1 MSKYP
6 TVKLGDVCDIL
17 NGFAFKSENYV
28 KSGLRIIRISNV
40 QKGYLEDKDP
50 KFYPIDSIK
59 SFNNFIL
66 KSEDILISLTGNV
79 GRVAIIKD
87 SFLPAVL
94 NQRVA
99 CLRPNSGVLNPK
111 YLFQILNS
119 DFFEKNCIN
128 NAKGIAQKNMS
139 TEWLKLYKIPLP
151 NLQIQN
157 EISTN
162 ILKITENI
170 EKRKQQLIKLDMLAK
185 SRFIEMFGDFPL
197 NEKKWETGQIR
208 NVVYDV
214 RYGTSLPASLDGKY
228 PYFRMNNITYSGELD
243 LSEIK
248 RINIPD
254 REFSKYA
261 IQKGDVLFNRTNSKE
276 LVGKTCVY
284 DKDDKMILAGF
295 IIRIRVN
302 DRMLPEFLSAFL
314 NADFSKKMLLEKCKT
329 AIGQANINAQELQN
343 FDIYIPPIELQKQFV
358 FIKNQLDKSKFRIKK
373 SLEKLEMTYKALLQE
388 YFG

>member
-185 SRFIEMFGDFPL
+185 SRFCAEF
-197 NEKKWETGQIR
+197 ET
-208 NVVYDV
+208 
-214 RYGTSLPASLDGKY
+214 
-228 PYFRMNNITYSGELD
+228 
-243 LSEIK
+243 
-248 RINIPD
+248 
-254 REFSKYA
+254 
-261 IQKGDVLFNRTNSKE
+261 
-276 LVGKTCVY
+276 
-284 DKDDKMILAGF
+284 
-295 IIRIRVN
+295 
-302 DRMLPEFLSAFL
+302 
-314 NADFSKKMLLEKCKT
+314 
-329 AIGQANINAQELQN
+329 
-343 FDIYIPPIELQKQFV
+343 
-358 FIKNQLDKSKFRIKK
+358 
-373 SLEKLEMTYKALLQE
+373 LEMEVAA
-388 YFG
+388 